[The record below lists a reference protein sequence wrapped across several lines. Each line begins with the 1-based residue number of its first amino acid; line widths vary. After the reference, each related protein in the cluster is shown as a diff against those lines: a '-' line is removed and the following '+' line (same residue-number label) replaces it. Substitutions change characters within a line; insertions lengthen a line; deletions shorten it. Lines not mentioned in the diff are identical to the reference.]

1 MFLQTQGVRA
11 GQESAKKAIGFIE
24 VIFFIHFISGIDNYE
39 FQLIKVVG
47 LDYNWKFGDKL
58 QAIALIGKEEGIK
71 GYWKGNL
78 PQVF

>member
-1 MFLQTQGVRA
+1 MFLQTHGVRA

-47 LDYNWKFGDKL
+47 LDYN
-58 QAIALIGKEEGIK
+58 
-71 GYWKGNL
+71 
-78 PQVF
+78 